1 MKTLKH
7 LKQSIYLIVTL
18 LFLMIPDA
26 VWARGEAINK
36 ATTGASNLIN
46 DIQKSVI
53 IIVPLSAGLALLI
66 SAGLRSI
73 SNEED
78 KGKWDRRMKQAVIFA
93 VVAVLAGAIVTT
105 VLEYFK

>member
-1 MKTLKH
+1 MKTFKH

-36 ATTGASNLIN
+36 AKTGATNLIN
-46 DIQKSVI
+46 DIQKAVI
-53 IIVPLSAGLALLI
+53 IIVPLAAGLALLI

-78 KGKWDRRMKQAVIFA
+78 KSKYDRRMKQAVIFA